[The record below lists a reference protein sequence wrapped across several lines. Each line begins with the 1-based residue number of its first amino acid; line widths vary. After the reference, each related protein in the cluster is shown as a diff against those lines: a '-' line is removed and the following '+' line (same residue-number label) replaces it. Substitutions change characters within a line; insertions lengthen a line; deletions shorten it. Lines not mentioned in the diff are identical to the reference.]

1 MVHIK
6 ADNSGNQEGS
16 STSINAT
23 CFKQIMIER
32 NEKRLQELLKIE
44 ENKYCAD
51 CGQKGKLDIYNIIF
65 IQQNI
70 RN

>member
-6 ADNSGNQEGS
+6 TADSSGNQEGS
-16 STSINAT
+16 SASINTT
-23 CFKQIMIER
+23 CSKQTMAER

-51 CGQKGKLDIYNIIF
+51 CGQKGKSAVYSIIF
-65 IQQNI
+65 TQSI